1 MVHREAS
8 PFLAGEC
15 IRGGPGTGVADPAE
29 PVHSVQADQGGGGPA
44 AGSRAEDLL
53 QTGQCCCK
61 KPSRDMTDIPS
72 DVWEPSI
79 LMYLRDF
86 RRGREILAKG

>member
-1 MVHREAS
+1 MHREAS

-61 KPSRDMTDIPS
+61 KT
-72 DVWEPSI
+72 
-79 LMYLRDF
+79 F
-86 RRGREILAKG
+86 KGHDGYSKRCVGAEHFNVFKGFQEGT